1 MNNLMN
7 VLPPWNPKYLAILAA
22 SISLSAQCSLV
33 HAADSAP
40 QTQAGRASSV
50 KIASASS
57 MPINTT
63 PGHSSYDPAPISNPA
78 PSAGA
83 SMPSISGDSGSMS
96 GTSGSV
102 SGTSG
107 SMSGTMP
114 NSSDMPA
121 LRPMHLNNGNQPTD
135 PSQLDQA
142 TGGAGGNNQPIV
154 SGTIQFTEQPKNG
167 QGMTIL
173 QALDEALV
181 KSPRAAAIRSQL
193 QITTANYADAAAAPN
208 AAFLIDRAPLGEQVR
223 RLGPTFTFELPWK
236 LVFRLLATK
245 RLVEQTKTDLM
256 ANIWTLRADVRR
268 AYTEVVVAQETVETL
283 NSLYELA
290 SRLLEVSDKR
300 FQAGD
305 VPELDVLKARLA
317 TSQSDVE
324 RQVGMRRV
332 IRANQQLNVI
342 LGRKPETPVSIPRLP
357 AFLGMTK
364 NPKLSASQKSQLLP
378 DFSTEPA
385 PLAVYIQKAL
395 DQRLELKSVALR
407 IKLNKAQMRTAI
419 GNVVPN
425 PTVSFGNS
433 VSGNAPS
440 GPKVS
445 SVFFSVLAEAPI
457 TNWNQGEIY
466 RLKAVANQLKYEMES
481 QKNIV
486 TAQVSSAYNNVL
498 AARQKL
504 KVYQEHILADSFEV
518 ARLARRS
525 YEVGQSDITAT
536 LQVQQQ
542 NVAVRS
548 QYLDAVRA
556 YQEAYTDLEQSCGRP
571 LEN

>member
-1 MNNLMN
+1 MK
-7 VLPPWNPKYLAILAA
+7 VLPLRNLEYLALIALSVSLTAHPALA
-22 SISLSAQCSLV
+22 
-33 HAADSAP
+33 
-40 QTQAGRASSV
+40 QAKGQLTPARALM
-50 KIASASS
+50 ASASAL
-57 MPINTT
+57 PPDTT
-63 PGHSSYDPAPISNPA
+63 PARSSAIPAPINNPP
-78 PSAGA
+78 PSSQA
-83 SMPSISGDSGSMS
+83 SSPGISATDI
-96 GTSGSV
+96 
-102 SGTSG
+102 
-107 SMSGTMP
+107 
-114 NSSDMPA
+114 NSDMPA
-121 LRPMHLNNGNQPTD
+121 LRPMQLPNGQMQPAD
-135 PSQLDQA
+135 S
-142 TGGAGGNNQPIV
+142 PIV
-154 SGTIQFTEQPKNG
+154 SGTIQFSEPPKTLG
-167 QGMTIL
+167 SGMTIL
-173 QALDEALV
+173 QSLDEALV
-181 KSPRAAAIRSQL
+181 KSPRAAAIRAQL
-193 QITTANYADAAAAPN
+193 QITTAAYADAAAAPN
-208 AAFLIDRAPLGEQVR
+208 PAFLFDRAPLGEQVR
-223 RLGPTFTFELPWK
+223 RVGPTFTVEGPWK

-256 ANIWTLRADVRR
+256 TAIWALRADVRR

-283 NSLYELA
+283 NSLYDLA

-332 IRANQQLNVI
+332 IRAKQQLNVI
-342 LGRKPETPVSIPRLP
+342 MGRKPEDIVNIPRLP
-357 AFLGMTK
+357 AFLGSGSV
-364 NPKLSASQKSQLLP
+364 NKLDKSQKAQLLP
-378 DFSTEPA
+378 DFAVEPA
-385 PLAVYIQKAL
+385 PLASYIQKAM
-395 DQRLELKSVALR
+395 DQRLELKSVEQR

-419 GNVVPN
+419 SNVVPN
-425 PTVSFGNS
+425 PSVSFGNS

-445 SVFFSVLAEAPI
+445 SVFFTVIAESPI

-466 RLKAVANQLKYEMES
+466 RLKATATQLKYELGA
-481 QKNIV
+481 QKNII

-504 KVYQEHILADSFEV
+504 KVYQEHILADSYEV

-536 LQVQQQ
+536 LQVQQA

-571 LEN
+571 LEI

>member
-7 VLPPWNPKYLAILAA
+7 VLPLWNPKYLAILAA
-22 SISLSAQCSLV
+22 SISLTCQASLAQAAKPATAELAGTALPLKSASKTPL
-33 HAADSAP
+33 
-40 QTQAGRASSV
+40 
-50 KIASASS
+50 KIAAASS

-78 PSAGA
+78 PSAG
-83 SMPSISGDSGSMS
+83 SMQTSPSISPTLTGDPA
-96 GTSGSV
+96 
-102 SGTSG
+102 
-107 SMSGTMP
+107 MP
-114 NSSDMPA
+114 S
-121 LRPMHLNNGNQPTD
+121 LRPMQLPGQGNQGSSLND
-135 PSQLDQA
+135 S
-142 TGGAGGNNQPIV
+142 TGSTGSDQPIV

-167 QGMTIL
+167 PGMTIL

-245 RLVEQTKTDLM
+245 RLVEQTRTDLM
-256 ANIWTLRADVRR
+256 TSIWALRADVRR

-283 NSLYELA
+283 NSLYDLA

-332 IRANQQLNVI
+332 IRATQQLNVI
-342 LGRKPETPVSIPRLP
+342 MGRKPESPVTIPRLP

-378 DFSTEPA
+378 DFASEPP

-395 DQRLELKSVALR
+395 DQRLELKSVAQR
-407 IKLNKAQMRTAI
+407 IRLNKAQMRTAL

-466 RLKAVANQLKYEMES
+466 RLKAVATQLKYEMES

-571 LEN
+571 LEI

>member
-1 MNNLMN
+1 MNNLMI
-7 VLPPWNPKYLAILAA
+7 VLPLGNPKYLA
-22 SISLSAQCSLV
+22 SIALSLSLSASL
-33 HAADSAP
+33 SALVSVQP
-40 QTQAGRASSV
+40 ALAQAKGKANTAL
-50 KIASASS
+50 ASASAV
-57 MPINTT
+57 PPNTT
-63 PGHSSYDPAPISNPA
+63 PARSSAIPAPISNPA
-78 PSAGA
+78 PQSNQSSQPA
-83 SMPSISGDSGSMS
+83 SGSLQNP
-96 GTSGSV
+96 V
-102 SGTSG
+102 SNLSKDI
-107 SMSGTMP
+107 S
-114 NSSDMPA
+114 NIDNNSDMPA
-121 LRPMHLNNGNQPTD
+121 LRPMQLPGLTPARNSPAGNSP
-135 PSQLDQA
+135 A
-142 TGGAGGNNQPIV
+142 AGPIV
-154 SGTIQFTEQPKNG
+154 SGTIQFSEQPKTMG
-167 QGMTIL
+167 SGMTIL
-173 QALDEALV
+173 QSLDEALV
-181 KSPRAAAIRSQL
+181 KSPRAAAIRAQL
-193 QITTANYADAAAAPN
+193 QITTAAYAEAAAGPN
-208 AAFLIDRAPLGEQVR
+208 PAFLFDRAPLGEQVR
-223 RLGPTFTFELPWK
+223 RVGPTFTIEGPWK

-256 ANIWTLRADVRR
+256 TAIWALRADVRR

-332 IRANQQLNVI
+332 IRAKQQLNVI
-342 LGRKPETPVSIPRLP
+342 MGRKPEDIVNIPRLP
-357 AFLGMTK
+357 AFLGIG
-364 NPKLSASQKSQLLP
+364 NVSKLEKSQKGQLLP
-378 DFSTEPA
+378 DFAIEPA
-385 PLAVYIQKAL
+385 PLATYIQKAL
-395 DQRLELKSVALR
+395 DQRLELKSVEQR

-419 GNVVPN
+419 SNVVPN
-425 PTVSFGNS
+425 PSVSFGNS

-445 SVFFSVLAEAPI
+445 SVFFTVVAESPI

-466 RLKAVANQLKYEMES
+466 RLKATSTQLKYELGA

-504 KVYQEHILADSFEV
+504 KVYQEHILADSYEV

-536 LQVQQQ
+536 LQVQQA

-571 LEN
+571 LDN

>member
-1 MNNLMN
+1 MNL
-7 VLPPWNPKYLAILAA
+7 LPPGTSKYVVMMAASLMLTAGNGVQARSAALAA
-22 SISLSAQCSLV
+22 AKTVAAAGTMPLNTSPV
-33 HAADSAP
+33 HASGSDS
-40 QTQAGRASSV
+40 G
-50 KIASASS
+50 ASAS
-57 MPINTT
+57 T
-63 PGHSSYDPAPISNPA
+63 SSTGSTGT
-78 PSAGA
+78 AGL
-83 SMPSISGDSGSMS
+83 SGSP
-96 GTSGSV
+96 
-102 SGTSG
+102 
-107 SMSGTMP
+107 GTMGSPGGGALSSPGSASTANP
-114 NSSDMPA
+114 NNADMPA
-121 LRPMHLNNGNQPTD
+121 LRPMHMPGE
-135 PSQLDQA
+135 SQ
-142 TGGAGGNNQPIV
+142 AGPANSQNAGSGIV
-154 SGTIQFTEQPKNG
+154 SGTIQFTEQPKG
-167 QGMTIL
+167 AGSGLTIL

-208 AAFLIDRAPLGEQVR
+208 PSFFFDRAPLGEQVKR
-223 RLGPTFTFELPWK
+223 IGPSFTIEPPWK

-245 RLVEQTKTDLM
+245 RLVDQTKTDLLTS
-256 ANIWTLRADVRR
+256 IWALRADVRR

-283 NSLYELA
+283 NSLFELA
-290 SRLLEVSDKR
+290 SRLLEVSSKR

-332 IRANQQLNVI
+332 IRAKQQLSVI
-342 LGRKPETPVSIPRLP
+342 MGRKVEDLVNIPRLP
-357 AFLGMTK
+357 AFLGMSQ
-364 NPKLSASQKSQLLP
+364 PKLDNSQKSQLLP
-378 DFSTEPA
+378 DFTIDPP
-385 PLAVYIQKAL
+385 PLSSYIQSAL
-395 DQRLELKSVALR
+395 EQRLELKSVAQR
-407 IKLNKAQMRTAI
+407 ILLNKANMRSTIAA
-419 GNVVPN
+419 VMPN
-425 PTVSFGNS
+425 PTIAFGNS
-433 VSGNAPS
+433 VSGNAPT

-445 SVFFSVLAEAPI
+445 SVFFTIGAESPV
-457 TNWNQGEIY
+457 TNWRQGDIY
-466 RLKAVANQLKYEMES
+466 RLKATAIQLKYEMES

-504 KVYQEHILADSFEV
+504 KVYQEHILADSYEV

-556 YQEAYTDLEQSCGRP
+556 YQDAYTDLEQSCGRP
-571 LEN
+571 VDTYRPSL

>member
-1 MNNLMN
+1 MQ
-7 VLPPWNPKYLAILAA
+7 
-22 SISLSAQCSLV
+22 S
-33 HAADSAP
+33 
-40 QTQAGRASSV
+40 
-50 KIASASS
+50 
-57 MPINTT
+57 
-63 PGHSSYDPAPISNPA
+63 
-78 PSAGA
+78 
-83 SMPSISGDSGSMS
+83 
-96 GTSGSV
+96 
-102 SGTSG
+102 
-107 SMSGTMP
+107 
-114 NSSDMPA
+114 
-121 LRPMHLNNGNQPTD
+121 
-135 PSQLDQA
+135 
-142 TGGAGGNNQPIV
+142 
-154 SGTIQFTEQPKNG
+154 
-167 QGMTIL
+167 
-173 QALDEALV
+173 LDEALV

-193 QITTANYADAAAAPN
+193 QITTPAYAEAAAGPN
-208 AAFLIDRAPLGEQVR
+208 PAFLFDRAPLGEQVR
-223 RLGPTFTFELPWK
+223 RVGPTFTIEGPWK

-256 ANIWTLRADVRR
+256 TAIWALRADVRR

-283 NSLYELA
+283 NSLYDLA

-332 IRANQQLNVI
+332 IRAKQQLNVI
-342 LGRKPETPVSIPRLP
+342 MGRKPEDIVNIPRLP
-357 AFLGMTK
+357 AFLGIGNVTK
-364 NPKLSASQKSQLLP
+364 LEKSQKGQLLP
-378 DFSTEPA
+378 DFAIEPA
-385 PLAVYIQKAL
+385 PLATYIQKAL
-395 DQRLELKSVALR
+395 DQRLELKSVEQR

-419 GNVVPN
+419 SNVVPN
-425 PTVSFGNS
+425 PSVSFGNS

-445 SVFFSVLAEAPI
+445 SVFFTVVAESPI

-466 RLKAVANQLKYEMES
+466 RLKATSTQLKYELGA

-504 KVYQEHILADSFEV
+504 KVYQEHILADSYEV

-536 LQVQQQ
+536 LQVQQA

-571 LEN
+571 LDN

>member
-1 MNNLMN
+1 MN
-7 VLPPWNPKYLAILAA
+7 VLPPVNSKYVVMLAA
-22 SISLSAQCSLV
+22 SVLLSAANAMAA
-33 HAADSAP
+33 HAAPLEQS
-40 QTQAGRASSV
+40 
-50 KIASASS
+50 KLASAAAI
-57 MPINTT
+57 PPNTT
-63 PGHSSYDPAPISNPA
+63 PVRGTYSPPSNSPSSGAISP
-78 PSAGA
+78 PVTSPGLG
-83 SMPSISGDSGSMS
+83 SGDSFG
-96 GTSGSV
+96 
-102 SGTSG
+102 
-107 SMSGTMP
+107 
-114 NSSDMPA
+114 NDMPS
-121 LRPMHLNNGNQPTD
+121 LRPMRLPGQSDQGSPTTD
-135 PSQLDQA
+135 GQS
-142 TGGAGGNNQPIV
+142 GSGAV
-154 SGTIQFTEQPKNG
+154 SGTIQFTEQPRG
-167 QGMTIL
+167 GGSGLSIV
-173 QALDEALV
+173 QALDEALI

-193 QITTANYADAAAAPN
+193 QITTANYADAAAGPN
-208 AAFLIDRAPLGEQVR
+208 PGFLFDRAPLGEQVR
-223 RLGPTFTFELPWK
+223 RIGPTFTIEGPWK

-256 ANIWTLRADVRR
+256 TSVWALRADVRR

-283 NSLYELA
+283 NSLFELA
-290 SRLLEVSDKR
+290 SRLLEVSSKR

-332 IRANQQLNVI
+332 IRAKQQLNVI
-342 LGRKPETPVSIPRLP
+342 MGRNPEDLVNIPRLP
-357 AFLGMTK
+357 AFLGTSQ
-364 NPKLSASQKSQLLP
+364 PKLDPSQKSQLLP
-378 DFSTEPA
+378 DFSLEPQ
-385 PLAVYIQKAL
+385 PLSSYIQKAL
-395 DQRLELKSVALR
+395 DQRLELKSVSQRVALNR
-407 IKLNKAQMRTAI
+407 AQMRTAI
-419 GNVVPN
+419 ANVVPN
-425 PTVSFGNS
+425 PSVSFGNS
-433 VSGNAPS
+433 VSGNAPT

-445 SVFFSVLAEAPI
+445 SVFFTVVAEAPV

-466 RLKAVANQLKYEMES
+466 RLKATATQLKYEMAS
-481 QKNIV
+481 QKNLI

-504 KVYQEHILADSFEV
+504 KVYQEHILADSYEV

-571 LEN
+571 IETYRPML

>member
-7 VLPPWNPKYLAILAA
+7 VLPLGNPKYLALIAF
-22 SISLSAQCSLV
+22 SLSLSVQLSVPKAAAQV
-33 HAADSAP
+33 KRQPAA
-40 QTQAGRASSV
+40 GSV
-50 KIASASS
+50 LASASS
-57 MPINTT
+57 IPQNTT
-63 PGHSSYDPAPISNPA
+63 PARSSAIPAPINNPA
-78 PSAGA
+78 PNS
-83 SMPSISGDSGSMS
+83 SQSNQSSSGSLQNPLS
-96 GTSGSV
+96 DLSRDLSKDI
-102 SGTSG
+102 S
-107 SMSGTMP
+107 P
-114 NSSDMPA
+114 IDKNSDMPA
-121 LRPMHLNNGNQPTD
+121 LRPMQLPNGQTQVPD
-135 PSQLDQA
+135 S
-142 TGGAGGNNQPIV
+142 PIV
-154 SGTIQFTEQPKNG
+154 SGTVQFSEQPQG
-167 QGMTIL
+167 MGSGMTIL
-173 QALDEALV
+173 QSLDEALV

-193 QITTANYADAAAAPN
+193 QITTAAYAEAAAGPN
-208 AAFLIDRAPLGEQVR
+208 PAFLFDRAPLGEQVR
-223 RLGPTFTFELPWK
+223 RIGPTFTIEGPWK

-256 ANIWTLRADVRR
+256 TSIWALRADVRR

-283 NSLYELA
+283 NSLYDLA

-332 IRANQQLNVI
+332 IRAKQQLNVI
-342 LGRKPETPVSIPRLP
+342 MGRKPEDIVNIPRLP
-357 AFLGMTK
+357 AFLGIGSTK
-364 NPKLSASQKSQLLP
+364 LDKSQKAQLLP
-378 DFSTEPA
+378 DFAVEPA
-385 PLAVYIQKAL
+385 PLASYIQKAM
-395 DQRLELKSVALR
+395 DQRLELKSVEQR

-419 GNVVPN
+419 SNVVPN
-425 PTVSFGNS
+425 PSVSFGNS

-445 SVFFSVLAEAPI
+445 SVFFTVMAESPI

-466 RLKAVANQLKYEMES
+466 RLKATATQLKYEMGA
-481 QKNIV
+481 QKNII

-504 KVYQEHILADSFEV
+504 KVYQEHILADSYEV

-536 LQVQQQ
+536 LQVQQA

-571 LEN
+571 LEI

>member
-7 VLPPWNPKYLAILAA
+7 LLPPWNPKYLARLAF
-22 SISLSAQCSLV
+22 SLSLSAPLAIQISLP
-33 HAADSAP
+33 AAA
-40 QTQAGRASSV
+40 QAKRQPAATAL
-50 KIASASS
+50 ASASAI
-57 MPINTT
+57 PQNTT
-63 PGHSSYDPAPISNPA
+63 PARSSAIPAPIYNPA
-78 PSAGA
+78 PQSG
-83 SMPSISGDSGSMS
+83 PSNPSNQQSSGSLINPLS
-96 GTSGSV
+96 DLSKDLSRNL
-102 SGTSG
+102 SKDLSKDI
-107 SMSGTMP
+107 SP
-114 NSSDMPA
+114 IDKNSDMPA
-121 LRPMHLNNGNQPTD
+121 LRPMQLPNGQPIAPD
-135 PSQLDQA
+135 
-142 TGGAGGNNQPIV
+142 GPIV
-154 SGTIQFTEQPKNG
+154 SGTVQFSEQPQG
-167 QGMTIL
+167 IGSGMTIL
-173 QALDEALV
+173 QSLDEALV

-193 QITTANYADAAAAPN
+193 QITTANYAEAAAAPN
-208 AAFLIDRAPLGEQVR
+208 PGLLFDRAPLGEQVR
-223 RLGPTFTFELPWK
+223 RIGPTFTIEGPWK

-256 ANIWTLRADVRR
+256 TAIWALRADVRR

-283 NSLYELA
+283 NSLYDLA

-317 TSQSDVE
+317 TSQADVE

-332 IRANQQLNVI
+332 IRAKQQLNVI
-342 LGRKPETPVSIPRLP
+342 MGRKPEDIVNIPRLP
-357 AFLGMTK
+357 AFLGIGNTK
-364 NPKLSASQKSQLLP
+364 LDKSQKAQLLP
-378 DFSTEPA
+378 DFAVEPA
-385 PLAVYIQKAL
+385 PLASYLQKAM
-395 DQRLELKSVALR
+395 DQRLELKSVEQR

-419 GNVVPN
+419 ANVVPN
-425 PTVSFGNS
+425 PSVSFGNS
-433 VSGNAPS
+433 VSGNAPT

-445 SVFFSVLAEAPI
+445 SVFFAVMAESPI

-466 RLKAVANQLKYEMES
+466 RLKATANQLKYEMGA
-481 QKNIV
+481 QKNII

-504 KVYQEHILADSFEV
+504 KVYQEHILADSYEV

-536 LQVQQQ
+536 LLVQQA

-556 YQEAYTDLEQSCGRP
+556 YQDAYTDLEQSCGRP
-571 LEN
+571 LEIRL

>member
-1 MNNLMN
+1 MI
-7 VLPPWNPKYLAILAA
+7 VLPLGNPKYLA
-22 SISLSAQCSLV
+22 SIALSLSLSASL
-33 HAADSAP
+33 SALVSVQP
-40 QTQAGRASSV
+40 ALAQAKGKANTAL
-50 KIASASS
+50 ASAAAV
-57 MPINTT
+57 PPNTT
-63 PGHSSYDPAPISNPA
+63 PARSSAIPAPISNPA
-78 PSAGA
+78 PQSNQSSQPA
-83 SMPSISGDSGSMS
+83 SGSLQNP
-96 GTSGSV
+96 V
-102 SGTSG
+102 SDLSKDI
-107 SMSGTMP
+107 S
-114 NSSDMPA
+114 NIDNNSDMPA
-121 LRPMHLNNGNQPTD
+121 LRPMQLPGLTPARNSPAGNSP
-135 PSQLDQA
+135 A
-142 TGGAGGNNQPIV
+142 AGPIV
-154 SGTIQFTEQPKNG
+154 SGTIQFSEQPKTMG
-167 QGMTIL
+167 SGMTIL
-173 QALDEALV
+173 QSLDEALV
-181 KSPRAAAIRSQL
+181 KSPRAAAIRAQL
-193 QITTANYADAAAAPN
+193 QITTAAYAEAAAGPN
-208 AAFLIDRAPLGEQVR
+208 PAFLFDRAPLGEQVR
-223 RLGPTFTFELPWK
+223 RVGPTFTIEGPWK

-256 ANIWTLRADVRR
+256 TAIWALRADVRR

-283 NSLYELA
+283 NSLYDLA

-332 IRANQQLNVI
+332 IRAKQQLNVI
-342 LGRKPETPVSIPRLP
+342 MGRKPEDIVNIPRLP
-357 AFLGMTK
+357 AFLGIG
-364 NPKLSASQKSQLLP
+364 NVSKLEKSQKGQLLP
-378 DFSTEPA
+378 DFAIEPA
-385 PLAVYIQKAL
+385 PLATYIQKAL
-395 DQRLELKSVALR
+395 DQRLELKSVEQR

-419 GNVVPN
+419 SNVVPN
-425 PTVSFGNS
+425 PSVSFGNS

-445 SVFFSVLAEAPI
+445 SVFFTVVAESPI

-466 RLKAVANQLKYEMES
+466 RLKATSTQLKYELGA

-504 KVYQEHILADSFEV
+504 KVYQEHILADSYEV

-536 LQVQQQ
+536 LQVQQA

-571 LEN
+571 LDN

>member
-7 VLPPWNPKYLAILAA
+7 VLPLGNPKYLALIAF
-22 SISLSAQCSLV
+22 SLSLSVQLSVPKAAAQV
-33 HAADSAP
+33 KRQPAA
-40 QTQAGRASSV
+40 GSV
-50 KIASASS
+50 LASASS
-57 MPINTT
+57 IPQNTT
-63 PGHSSYDPAPISNPA
+63 PARSSAIPAPINNPA
-78 PSAGA
+78 PNS
-83 SMPSISGDSGSMS
+83 SQSNQSSSGSLQNPLS
-96 GTSGSV
+96 DLSRDLSKDI
-102 SGTSG
+102 S
-107 SMSGTMP
+107 P
-114 NSSDMPA
+114 IDKNSDMPA
-121 LRPMHLNNGNQPTD
+121 LRPMQLPNGQTQVPD
-135 PSQLDQA
+135 S
-142 TGGAGGNNQPIV
+142 PIV
-154 SGTIQFTEQPKNG
+154 SGTVQFSEQPQG
-167 QGMTIL
+167 MGSGMTIL
-173 QALDEALV
+173 QSLDEALV

-193 QITTANYADAAAAPN
+193 QITTAAYAEAAAGPN
-208 AAFLIDRAPLGEQVR
+208 PAFLFDRAPLGEQVR
-223 RLGPTFTFELPWK
+223 RIGPTFTIEGPWK

-256 ANIWTLRADVRR
+256 TSIWALRADVRR
-268 AYTEVVVAQETVETL
+268 AYTEVVVAQTVETL
-283 NSLYELA
+283 NSLYDLA

-332 IRANQQLNVI
+332 IRAKQQLNVI
-342 LGRKPETPVSIPRLP
+342 MGRKPEDIVNIPRLP
-357 AFLGMTK
+357 AFLGIGSTK
-364 NPKLSASQKSQLLP
+364 LDKSQKAQLLP
-378 DFSTEPA
+378 DFAVEPA
-385 PLAVYIQKAL
+385 PLASYIQKAM
-395 DQRLELKSVALR
+395 DQRLELKSVEQR

-419 GNVVPN
+419 SNVVPN
-425 PTVSFGNS
+425 PSVSFGNS

-445 SVFFSVLAEAPI
+445 SVFFTVMAESPI

-466 RLKAVANQLKYEMES
+466 RLKATATQLKYEMGA
-481 QKNIV
+481 QKNII

-504 KVYQEHILADSFEV
+504 KVYQEHILADSYEV

-536 LQVQQQ
+536 LQVQQA

-571 LEN
+571 LEISL

>member
-1 MNNLMN
+1 MNNLMI
-7 VLPPWNPKYLAILAA
+7 VLPLGNPKYLA
-22 SISLSAQCSLV
+22 SIALSLSLSASL
-33 HAADSAP
+33 SALVSVQP
-40 QTQAGRASSV
+40 ALAQTKGKANNV
-50 KIASASS
+50 LASAAAV
-57 MPINTT
+57 PPNTT
-63 PGHSSYDPAPISNPA
+63 PARSSAIPAPISNPA
-78 PSAGA
+78 PQSNQSSQPA
-83 SMPSISGDSGSMS
+83 SGSLQNP
-96 GTSGSV
+96 V
-102 SGTSG
+102 SNLSKDI
-107 SMSGTMP
+107 S
-114 NSSDMPA
+114 NLDNNSDMPA
-121 LRPMHLNNGNQPTD
+121 LRPMQLPGLSPAGNSPAGTS
-135 PSQLDQA
+135 PS
-142 TGGAGGNNQPIV
+142 AGPIV
-154 SGTIQFTEQPKNG
+154 SGTIQFSEQPKTMG
-167 QGMTIL
+167 SGMTIL
-173 QALDEALV
+173 QSLDEALV
-181 KSPRAAAIRSQL
+181 KSPRAAAIRAQL
-193 QITTANYADAAAAPN
+193 QITTAAYAEAAAGPN
-208 AAFLIDRAPLGEQVR
+208 PAFLFDRAPLGEQVR
-223 RLGPTFTFELPWK
+223 RVGPTFTIEGPWK

-256 ANIWTLRADVRR
+256 TAIWALRADVRR

-283 NSLYELA
+283 NSLYDLA

-332 IRANQQLNVI
+332 IRAKQQLNVI
-342 LGRKPETPVSIPRLP
+342 MGRKPEDIVNIPRLP
-357 AFLGMTK
+357 AFLGIG
-364 NPKLSASQKSQLLP
+364 NVSKLEKSQKGQLLP
-378 DFSTEPA
+378 DFAIEPA
-385 PLAVYIQKAL
+385 PLATYIQKAL
-395 DQRLELKSVALR
+395 DQRLELKSVEQR

-419 GNVVPN
+419 SNVVPN
-425 PTVSFGNS
+425 PSVSFGNS

-445 SVFFSVLAEAPI
+445 SVFFTVVAESPI

-466 RLKAVANQLKYEMES
+466 RLKATSTQLKYELGA

-504 KVYQEHILADSFEV
+504 KVYQEHILADSYEV

-536 LQVQQQ
+536 LQVQQA

-571 LEN
+571 LDN

>member
-1 MNNLMN
+1 MK
-7 VLPPWNPKYLAILAA
+7 VLPLRNPEYLTLIA
-22 SISLSAQCSLV
+22 LSVALTAYPVMAQTKGQP
-33 HAADSAP
+33 AP
-40 QTQAGRASSV
+40 ARALM
-50 KIASASS
+50 ASASAL
-57 MPINTT
+57 PPDTT
-63 PGHSSYDPAPISNPA
+63 PARSSAVPAPIPA
-78 PSAGA
+78 PINNPPPASSSSSLSSPGISATG
-83 SMPSISGDSGSMS
+83 I
-96 GTSGSV
+96 
-102 SGTSG
+102 
-107 SMSGTMP
+107 
-114 NSSDMPA
+114 NSDMPP
-121 LRPMHLNNGNQPTD
+121 LRPMQLPNGQTQPVD
-135 PSQLDQA
+135 S
-142 TGGAGGNNQPIV
+142 PIV
-154 SGTIQFTEQPKNG
+154 SGTIQFSEPPKTLG
-167 QGMTIL
+167 SGMTIL
-173 QALDEALV
+173 QSLDEALV
-181 KSPRAAAIRSQL
+181 KSPRAAAIRAQL
-193 QITTANYADAAAAPN
+193 QITTAAYAEAAAAPN
-208 AAFLIDRAPLGEQVR
+208 PAFLFDRAPLGEQVR
-223 RLGPTFTFELPWK
+223 RVGPTFTVEGPWK

-256 ANIWTLRADVRR
+256 TSIWALRADVRR

-283 NSLYELA
+283 NSLYDLA

-332 IRANQQLNVI
+332 IRAKQQLNVI
-342 LGRKPETPVSIPRLP
+342 MGRKPEDIVNIPRLP
-357 AFLGMTK
+357 AFLGSGSV
-364 NPKLSASQKSQLLP
+364 NKLDKSQKAQLLP
-378 DFSTEPA
+378 DFAVEPA
-385 PLAVYIQKAL
+385 PLASYIQKAM
-395 DQRLELKSVALR
+395 DQRLELKSVEQR

-419 GNVVPN
+419 SNVVPN
-425 PTVSFGNS
+425 PSVSFGNS

-445 SVFFSVLAEAPI
+445 SVFFTVIAESPI

-466 RLKAVANQLKYEMES
+466 RLKATATQLKYELGA
-481 QKNIV
+481 QKNII

-504 KVYQEHILADSFEV
+504 KVYQEHILADSYEV

-536 LQVQQQ
+536 LQVQQA

-571 LEN
+571 LEI

>member
-7 VLPPWNPKYLAILAA
+7 LLPPWNPKYLALTAF
-22 SISLSAQCSLV
+22 SLTLSAHLSMQIWLP
-33 HAADSAP
+33 AEA
-40 QTQAGRASSV
+40 QTRRQPATRAV
-50 KIASASS
+50 ASASAI
-57 MPINTT
+57 PQNTT
-63 PGHSSYDPAPISNPA
+63 PSRSSAIPAPIYNPA
-78 PSAGA
+78 PQS
-83 SMPSISGDSGSMS
+83 SPSYQSNQPSSGSLLNPLPDLS
-96 GTSGSV
+96 KDLSRNLSKDPSKDISPV
-102 SGTSG
+102 DK
-107 SMSGTMP
+107 
-114 NSSDMPA
+114 NSDMPA
-121 LRPMHLNNGNQPTD
+121 LRPMQLPDGQPMAPD
-135 PSQLDQA
+135 S
-142 TGGAGGNNQPIV
+142 PIV
-154 SGTIQFTEQPKNG
+154 SGTVQFSEQPQG
-167 QGMTIL
+167 MGSGMTIL
-173 QALDEALV
+173 QSLDEALV

-193 QITTANYADAAAAPN
+193 QITTANYAEAAAGPN
-208 AAFLIDRAPLGEQVR
+208 PGFLFDRAPLGEQVR
-223 RLGPTFTFELPWK
+223 RIGPTFTIEGPWK

-256 ANIWTLRADVRR
+256 TAIWALRADVRR

-283 NSLYELA
+283 NSLYDLA

-317 TSQSDVE
+317 TSQADVE

-332 IRANQQLNVI
+332 IRAKQQLNVI
-342 LGRKPETPVSIPRLP
+342 MGRKPEDIVNIPRLP
-357 AFLGMTK
+357 AFLGIGSTK
-364 NPKLSASQKSQLLP
+364 LDKSQKAQLLP
-378 DFSTEPA
+378 DFSVEPA
-385 PLAVYIQKAL
+385 PLASYLQKAM
-395 DQRLELKSVALR
+395 DQRLELKSVEQR

-419 GNVVPN
+419 ANVVPN
-425 PTVSFGNS
+425 PSVTFGNS
-433 VSGNAPS
+433 VSGNAPT

-445 SVFFSVLAEAPI
+445 SVFFAVMAESPI

-466 RLKAVANQLKYEMES
+466 RLKATANQLKYEMGA
-481 QKNIV
+481 QKNII

-504 KVYQEHILADSFEV
+504 KVYQEHILSDSYEV

-536 LQVQQQ
+536 LLVQQA

-571 LEN
+571 LEIRL

>member
-1 MNNLMN
+1 MNNLMI
-7 VLPPWNPKYLAILAA
+7 VLPLGNPKYLA
-22 SISLSAQCSLV
+22 SIALSLSLSASL
-33 HAADSAP
+33 SALVSVQP
-40 QTQAGRASSV
+40 ALAQTKGKANNV
-50 KIASASS
+50 LASAAAV
-57 MPINTT
+57 PPNTT
-63 PGHSSYDPAPISNPA
+63 PARSSAIPAPISNPA
-78 PSAGA
+78 PQSNQSSQPA
-83 SMPSISGDSGSMS
+83 SGSLQNP
-96 GTSGSV
+96 V
-102 SGTSG
+102 SNLSKDI
-107 SMSGTMP
+107 S
-114 NSSDMPA
+114 NLDNNSDMPA
-121 LRPMHLNNGNQPTD
+121 LRPMQLPGLSPAGNSPAGTS
-135 PSQLDQA
+135 PS
-142 TGGAGGNNQPIV
+142 AGPIV
-154 SGTIQFTEQPKNG
+154 SGTIQFSEQPKTLG
-167 QGMTIL
+167 SGMTIL
-173 QALDEALV
+173 QSLDEALV
-181 KSPRAAAIRSQL
+181 KSPRAAAIRAQL
-193 QITTANYADAAAAPN
+193 QITTAAYAEAAAGPN
-208 AAFLIDRAPLGEQVR
+208 PAFLFDRAPLGEQVR
-223 RLGPTFTFELPWK
+223 RVGPTFTIEGPWK

-256 ANIWTLRADVRR
+256 TAIWALRADVRR

-283 NSLYELA
+283 NSLYDLA

-332 IRANQQLNVI
+332 IRAKQQLNVI
-342 LGRKPETPVSIPRLP
+342 MGRKPEDIVNIPRLP
-357 AFLGMTK
+357 AFLGIG
-364 NPKLSASQKSQLLP
+364 NVSKLEKSQKGQLLP
-378 DFSTEPA
+378 DFAIEPA
-385 PLAVYIQKAL
+385 PLATYIQKAL
-395 DQRLELKSVALR
+395 DQRLELKSVEQR

-419 GNVVPN
+419 SNVVPN
-425 PTVSFGNS
+425 PSVSFGNS

-445 SVFFSVLAEAPI
+445 SVFFTVVAESPI

-466 RLKAVANQLKYEMES
+466 RLKATSTQLKYELGA

-504 KVYQEHILADSFEV
+504 KVYQEHILADSYEV

-536 LQVQQQ
+536 LQVQQA

-571 LEN
+571 LDN

>member
-1 MNNLMN
+1 MNNLMI
-7 VLPPWNPKYLAILAA
+7 VLPLGNPKYLASLAL
-22 SISLSAQCSLV
+22 SLSLSASL
-33 HAADSAP
+33 SALV
-40 QTQAGRASSV
+40 SV
-50 KIASASS
+50 QPALAQGKANAVLASAAAV
-57 MPINTT
+57 PPNTT
-63 PGHSSYDPAPISNPA
+63 PARSSAIPAPINNPA
-78 PSAGA
+78 PQSNQSSQPA
-83 SMPSISGDSGSMS
+83 SGSLQNP
-96 GTSGSV
+96 V
-102 SGTSG
+102 SNLSKDI
-107 SMSGTMP
+107 S
-114 NSSDMPA
+114 NLDNNSDMPA
-121 LRPMHLNNGNQPTD
+121 LRPM
-135 PSQLDQA
+135 QLP
-142 TGGAGGNNQPIV
+142 GLSPAGTSPAAGPIV
-154 SGTIQFTEQPKNG
+154 SGTIQFSEQPKTMG
-167 QGMTIL
+167 SGMTIL
-173 QALDEALV
+173 QSLDEALV
-181 KSPRAAAIRSQL
+181 KSPRAAAIRAQL
-193 QITTANYADAAAAPN
+193 QITTAAYAEAAAGPN
-208 AAFLIDRAPLGEQVR
+208 PAFLFDRAPLGEQVR
-223 RLGPTFTFELPWK
+223 RVGPTFTIEGPWK

-256 ANIWTLRADVRR
+256 TAIWALRADVRR

-283 NSLYELA
+283 NSLYDLA

-332 IRANQQLNVI
+332 IRAKQQLNVI
-342 LGRKPETPVSIPRLP
+342 MGRKPEDIVNIPRLP
-357 AFLGMTK
+357 AFLGIGNVTK
-364 NPKLSASQKSQLLP
+364 LEKSQKGQLLP
-378 DFSTEPA
+378 DFAIEPA
-385 PLAVYIQKAL
+385 PLATYIQKAL
-395 DQRLELKSVALR
+395 DQRLELKSVEQR

-419 GNVVPN
+419 SNVVPN
-425 PTVSFGNS
+425 PSVSFGNS

-445 SVFFSVLAEAPI
+445 SVFFTVVAESPI

-466 RLKAVANQLKYEMES
+466 RLKATSTQLKYELGA

-504 KVYQEHILADSFEV
+504 KVYQEHILADSYEV

-536 LQVQQQ
+536 LQVQQA

-571 LEN
+571 LDN